1 MREVK
6 AKKITAR
13 IESLAKPLRVAGRL
27 QWRNKPVDVDLQIPA
42 VDTILAG
49 NLSAEGIPLKLQ
61 VKMPDANL
69 SLDGKAAL
77 AGTYAGKLGF
87 STADLSAFLA
97 GLGQSGAE
105 SIGPLAFNGHVDAGA
120 TGVSFQEASIS
131 VNSVEGAGSGSVEFT
146 APLKIMTALNFDELD
161 LAQLAGAQSPALQAK
176 AATGAEPADVPL
188 DLSAL
193 RSIDATIKVNA
204 KKLGYGK
211 VFAGPV
217 ATSLVVSDGV
227 ASLTLPEAPFYGGHV
242 VASLRAD
249 SSQSEPSI
257 ALKTSISGASAAPL
271 LTDMAGFKHLE
282 GSLKAEFDVTGAGR
296 TSGALAKSLQGNANV
311 GFSDGAIRGIDI
323 ANVYNNL
330 VSLMTSGFKQ
340 DESKAT
346 TFTELGASFAIEGGV
361 ARTEDLKLVGPLIR
375 MTGNGAADLAQST
388 LNFRLEPRLVASLK
402 GQGAEISTD
411 GIGVPVV
418 VEGSFAAPRIY
429 PDLSDLLK
437 NPDAALAKLKDF
449 GLPIDKLHIGDLL
462 NEDGAGAAVKDLLG
476 GTLDKALKDKAFK
489 QEEQQLSIEEII
501 GGDPAPKPD
510 EAAVE
515 IPTNEEAAKA
525 DAPTEQPA
533 NGTEVPSEEADGPME
548 GFFKQ
553 LLR

>member
-1 MREVK
+1 
-6 AKKITAR
+6 
-13 IESLAKPLRVAGRL
+13 
-27 QWRNKPVDVDLQIPA
+27 
-42 VDTILAG
+42 
-49 NLSAEGIPLKLQ
+49 
-61 VKMPDANL
+61 
-69 SLDGKAAL
+69 
-77 AGTYAGKLGF
+77 
-87 STADLSAFLA
+87 
-97 GLGQSGAE
+97 
-105 SIGPLAFNGHVDAGA
+105 
-120 TGVSFQEASIS
+120 
-131 VNSVEGAGSGSVEFT
+131 
-146 APLKIMTALNFDELD
+146 
-161 LAQLAGAQSPALQAK
+161 
-176 AATGAEPADVPL
+176 
-188 DLSAL
+188 L

-249 SSQSEPSI
+249 GSQSEPSI

-271 LTDMAGFKHLE
+271 LTDMAGFKYLE
-282 GSLKAEFDVTGAGR
+282 GSLKAEFDVTGAGG

-449 GLPIDKLHIGDLL
+449 GLPIDKLPIGDLL
-462 NEDGAGAAVKDLLG
+462 NGDGAGAAVKDLLG

-489 QEEQQLSIEEII
+489 QEQQQLSIEEII